1 MKIVSKLTTSLL
13 IASTLAGTAYIAQAA
28 RKDIENDANKVKTS
42 AVSMIEAVNTALVKV
57 PGTPSKAEFE
67 SEDNQTVWEIEIVSD
82 KGVFDVQVD
91 AVNGTILKQAADHA
105 DHDEND
111 DRKDES

>member
-28 RKDIENDANKVKTS
+28 QKDFENDANRVKS
-42 AVSMIEAVNTALVKV
+42 ASVSMIEAVNTALAKV
-57 PGTPSKAEFE
+57 PGTPARAEFE
-67 SEDNQTVWEIEIVSD
+67 SEDNQPLWEIEIVSD